1 MNFSH
6 STFIK
11 SLFDKTSSNSPN
23 SSNHNINNFTDA
35 LHHVRSLVINDSFNG
50 IPADQ
55 YCTFPL
61 VNNIHSTDF
70 FNAMSKKF
78 SSTHKLSNSRN
89 VIEYLDSLIKLVP
102 CNLAPFVKAVCPPFL
117 KAHLFESPDNNP
129 SLILSLVDAADQLN
143 SMQTLLPNKFKD
155 TYTAFLTSIS
165 FQTVGLQTIDLTN
178 YPDFKCYIPELIF
191 HLQMISPLYQCKFN
205 TASLTK
211 FKVCPGFHYDLFRLD
226 VAKLYCFK
234 LNTGSTPLD
243 MSNQTTLTPFMKL
256 FTQHFL
262 CYLFTKHI
270 VHLKSKHDTNVF
282 DPSSRININHVC
294 MIPIVLL
301 AMFFGRNFRSD
312 FLKLFSRFY
321 HSDFLNCDPD
331 YLGNDYGAALFLV
344 DVFNG
349 NFSSPLTNQTVPHN
363 PFRFTGSF
371 LQISSSM
378 LPHIKTSKVALHEF
392 LYHLHLL
399 YAILPKSDLIPMPFL
414 TALPKCF
421 DIYHSLPGF
430 VNSFQIPLNPPNT
443 TLNPFHTHRTIRI
456 NPSTID
462 LNYNY
467 SYQNSPAFLHAPSR
481 NRSGQSRTFPPVSSV
496 GNSFS
501 SNMDSSLTIPAISI
515 LSVPNSPVSPSPP
528 LPDSSINDSPDEVN
542 LVSPCIVAS
551 ESKSKKSK
559 NKSNATLILG
569 VKNSKTSS
577 NTPNTDTSNVPIRV
591 SKSVSKPRVDP
602 MLLGL
607 TPGSV
612 LTPCLTDSRLRL
624 QRHPTKIFDSSVPT
638 SSVFYP
644 CASITDVVP
653 DIVDLTG
660 VHPSD
665 AKTDSKPSKSKPY
678 KSHNSRKK

>member
-1 MNFSH
+1 MNFSN

-11 SLFDKTSSNSPN
+11 SLFDKTSSNSTN

-35 LHHVRSLVINDSFNG
+35 LHHVRSLVIHDSFNG
-50 IPADQ
+50 VPVDQ
-55 YCTFPL
+55 YYTFPL
-61 VNNIHSTDF
+61 FNNVHSTDF

-102 CNLAPFVKAVCPPFL
+102 CNLAPFIKATCPPFL

-143 SMQTLLPNKFKD
+143 SIQTLLPNKFKD

-178 YPDFKCYIPELIF
+178 YPDFKCYIPELVF
-191 HLQMISPLYQCKFN
+191 HLQMISPLYQCNFN

-211 FKVCPGFHYDLFRLD
+211 FNVRPGFHYDLFRLD
-226 VAKLYCFK
+226 VAKLHCFK
-234 LNTGSTPLD
+234 LNTGPTTLD
-243 MSNQTTLTPFMKL
+243 MSNQTTLTPFMTL
-256 FTQHFL
+256 FTPHFL

-282 DPSSRININHVC
+282 DPNSHININHVC

-301 AMFFGRNFRSD
+301 AMLFGRKIRSD

-321 HSDFLNCDPD
+321 HADLLNFDPD

-344 DVFNG
+344 DVFHG
-349 NFSSPLTNQTVPHN
+349 NFSSILTNQTVPPN
-363 PFRFTGSF
+363 PFHFPNSF
-371 LQISSSM
+371 LQLSSSM
-378 LPHIKTSKVALHEF
+378 LPHIKTSTVALHEF

-399 YAILPKSDLIPMPFL
+399 YALLPKSDSILMPFL
-414 TALPKCF
+414 SALPKCF
-421 DIYHSLPGF
+421 DIYHSLPSF
-430 VNSFQIPLNPPNT
+430 KDSFQIPLNPPNN

-456 NPSTID
+456 NPSIID

-467 SYQNSPAFLHAPSR
+467 SYHNSPAFLHAPSR
-481 NRSGQSRTFPPVSSV
+481 NRSGQSRAFSPVSSV

-501 SNMDSSLTIPAISI
+501 SNMGSSLTIPAISI
-515 LSVPNSPVSPSPP
+515 LSVPSSPVSPP

-559 NKSNATLILG
+559 NKSNATLILR

-577 NTPNTDTSNVPIRV
+577 NAPNTDTSNVPIRV

-612 LTPCLTDSRLRL
+612 LTPCLTDSRLRP
-624 QRHPTKIFDSSVPT
+624 QRRPTNIFDSSVPT

-644 CASITDVVP
+644 SVSTTDVP
-653 DIVDLTG
+653 DIVDLTDT
-660 VHPSD
+660 PISD
-665 AKTDSKPSKSKPY
+665 AKTGSKPY
-678 KSHNSRKK
+678 KSHNPRKK